1 MHAPDLADHHSYH
14 PKDVHQRWEPITHDH
29 GPVYHDQYTYEKH
42 SPATHEQDHKESS
55 TYYSHDMLK
64 QHEQKHEK
72 RPEFGMDFGKSKS
85 SFYSD
90 KSHEPTKTDT
100 RDEREVE
107 YIIDAQGHVR
117 ELVPLKK

>member
-1 MHAPDLADHHSYH
+1 
-14 PKDVHQRWEPITHDH
+14 
-29 GPVYHDQYTYEKH
+29 
-42 SPATHEQDHKESS
+42 
-55 TYYSHDMLK
+55 MLK

-72 RPEFGMDFGKSKS
+72 RPDFGMDFGQSKS
-85 SFYSD
+85 SFYSAG
-90 KSHEPTKTDT
+90 KSHEPTKIDT